1 MIRLRQGTPG
11 KVYTVSW
18 VKGGGRIA
26 RPLEERGVV
35 AGVDVTLL
43 SLTPEGGALVRLRD
57 REFSLTPAEAEN
69 LVVDAPLVRKKGDPV
84 FLGGCCGYGNTS
96 AMWENTSTETRR
108 PRTDRVKKPPPRKR
122 RGLLPFMRSE
132 LREAEAVASASILR
146 PCLHIGQSRKE
157 FDW

>member
-43 SLTPEGGALVRLRD
+43 SLTPEGNALVRLRD

-69 LVVDAPLVRKKGDPV
+69 LVVDAPLVR
-84 FLGGCCGYGNTS
+84 
-96 AMWENTSTETRR
+96 
-108 PRTDRVKKPPPRKR
+108 
-122 RGLLPFMRSE
+122 
-132 LREAEAVASASILR
+132 
-146 PCLHIGQSRKE
+146 
-157 FDW
+157 

>member
-43 SLTPEGGALVRLRD
+43 SLTPEGGRAGASPGQGIFPHPGGGGKPRGGR
-57 REFSLTPAEAEN
+57 PARA
-69 LVVDAPLVRKKGDPV
+69 
-84 FLGGCCGYGNTS
+84 
-96 AMWENTSTETRR
+96 
-108 PRTDRVKKPPPRKR
+108 
-122 RGLLPFMRSE
+122 
-132 LREAEAVASASILR
+132 
-146 PCLHIGQSRKE
+146 
-157 FDW
+157 

>member
-43 SLTPEGGALVRLRD
+43 SLTPVSYTHLEVYKRQR
-57 REFSLTPAEAEN
+57 
-69 LVVDAPLVRKKGDPV
+69 
-84 FLGGCCGYGNTS
+84 
-96 AMWENTSTETRR
+96 
-108 PRTDRVKKPPPRKR
+108 PPPR
-122 RGLLPFMRSE
+122 
-132 LREAEAVASASILR
+132 
-146 PCLHIGQSRKE
+146 
-157 FDW
+157 

>member
-1 MIRLRQGTPG
+1 MIRLRQGTAG

-96 AMWENTSTETRR
+96 AMWEKYVNGDA
-108 PRTDRVKKPPPRKR
+108 P
-122 RGLLPFMRSE
+122 SE
-132 LREAEAVASASILR
+132 
-146 PCLHIGQSRKE
+146 
-157 FDW
+157 D